1 MNTAHI
7 HLLITHLPI
16 IGAFIGLLILLFA
29 YLKKDANVKTAAYLV
44 FVVCAIGA
52 CIAYATGEGAE
63 EVVENLPGVVEA
75 AIETHEDAAMYS
87 LISMI
92 ALGVMS
98 MIGIMQIRWN
108 SSKLNFAHRL
118 ILVLSLWSMA
128 TIAYTGNLG
137 GKIRHTEIVNASA
150 ALPNNEQPSNESDED

>member
-1 MNTAHI
+1 V
-7 HLLITHLPI
+7 ITHLPI
-16 IGAFIGLLILLFA
+16 IGAFIGLLILAFA
-29 YLKKDANVKTAAYLV
+29 YQKKDANVKTVAYLV

-87 LISMI
+87 LASMI

-98 MIGIMQIRWN
+98 IIGIIQIRWN
-108 SSKLNFAHRL
+108 ASKFNFIHSL
-118 ILVLSLWSMA
+118 ILVLSLLSMA

-137 GKIRHTEIVNASA
+137 GKIRHTEIANASA
-150 ALPNNEQPSNESDED
+150 ALPNNEQPSNELDED

>member
-7 HLLITHLPI
+7 HLMITHLPI
-16 IGAFIGLLILLFA
+16 IGAFIGLLILVFA

>member
-7 HLLITHLPI
+7 HLVITHLPI

-98 MIGIMQIRWN
+98 IIGIMQIRWN
-108 SSKLNFAHRL
+108 SSKLNFIHSL
-118 ILVLSLWSMA
+118 IVFLSLFSMA
-128 TIAYTGNLG
+128 SIAYTGNLG
-137 GKIRHTEIVNASA
+137 GKIRHTEIANASA

>member
-7 HLLITHLPI
+7 HLMITHLPI
-16 IGAFIGLLILLFA
+16 IGAFIGLLILVFA

-150 ALPNNEQPSNESDED
+150 DLPNNEQPSNESDED

>member
-1 MNTAHI
+1 M
-7 HLLITHLPI
+7 ITHLPI

-98 MIGIMQIRWN
+98 IIGIIQIRWN
-108 SSKLNFAHRL
+108 SSKLNFIHSL
-118 ILVLSLWSMA
+118 IVFLSLFSMA
-128 TIAYTGNLG
+128 SIAYTGNLG
-137 GKIRHTEIVNASA
+137 GKIRHTEITNASA

>member
-1 MNTAHI
+1 M
-7 HLLITHLPI
+7 ITHLPI
-16 IGAFIGLLILLFA
+16 IGAFIGLLILAFA

-63 EVVENLPGVVEA
+63 EVVENLPGVLEA

-87 LISMI
+87 LVSMI

-98 MIGIMQIRWN
+98 IIGIIQIRWN
-108 SSKLNFAHRL
+108 ASKFNFIHSL
-118 ILVLSLWSMA
+118 ILALSLLSMA

-137 GKIRHTEIVNASA
+137 GKIRHTEIANASA
-150 ALPNNEQPSNESDED
+150 ALPNNEQPSNELDED

>member
-16 IGAFIGLLILLFA
+16 IGAFIGLLILSFA
-29 YLKKDANVKTAAYLV
+29 CLKKDANVKTAAYLV

-52 CIAYATGEGAE
+52 CIAYASGEGAE

-98 MIGIMQIRWN
+98 IIGIIQIRWN
-108 SSKLNFAHRL
+108 SSKLNFIHSL
-118 ILVLSLWSMA
+118 IVFLSLFSMA
-128 TIAYTGNLG
+128 SIAYTGNLG
-137 GKIRHTEIVNASA
+137 GKIRHTEIANASA

>member
-52 CIAYATGEGAE
+52 CIAYASGEGAE

-98 MIGIMQIRWN
+98 IIGIMQIRLN
-108 SSKLNFAHRL
+108 ANKLNFVHSL
-118 ILVLSLWSMA
+118 IVFLSLFSMA
-128 TIAYTGNLG
+128 IIAYTGNLG
-137 GKIRHTEIVNASA
+137 GKIRHTEITNASA

>member
-1 MNTAHI
+1 M
-7 HLLITHLPI
+7 ITHLPI
-16 IGAFIGLLILLFA
+16 IGAFIGLLILVFA

-52 CIAYATGEGAE
+52 SIAYSTGEGAE
-63 EVVENLPGVVEA
+63 EVVENLPGVLEA

-87 LISMI
+87 LVSMI

-98 MIGIMQIRWN
+98 IIGIIQIRWN
-108 SSKLNFAHRL
+108 TSKFNFIHSL
-118 ILVLSLWSMA
+118 ILVLSLLSMA

-137 GKIRHTEIVNASA
+137 GKIRHTEIANASA
-150 ALPNNEQPSNESDED
+150 ALPNGEQPNNESDED